1 MLQISS
7 GKFFNDSELHITKR
21 TVVLYSNLRHHSIIE
36 TKVGRLEPAF
46 TGANDQVQVYLFTY
60 ENRIPKGGVL
70 VAVGDEEIVDQFIFY
85 CSIKFKSIF
94 TRDPDVIKKYCN
106 NSPKDDSLS
115 NSPLSLISHFF
126 NTENN
131 ISVVSVEDFILSTEK
146 LIGLPREIY
155 SGVMACYR
163 NIYHSLLHLNTNVD
177 LAYSQLVYCLESL
190 SQNFDGFVPTW
201 DDYDQ
206 NIRLKLD
213 VLLTSVGNEE
223 LSEEIRNILVKSANL
238 KSQARFINFILQ
250 NTNDSFFQ
258 SEASESKYA
267 IKKLDL
273 KVALG
278 NTYGQRSS
286 FVHAL
291 KSMKKEAKMPTVTSG
306 EVFLEDSNPFLTY
319 RGLMRLTLHVLTNVV
334 NAQPLLEKEEYN
346 WHDELPGV
354 VKMNLSPQYWLG
366 KTTNFKPE
374 HATKKLEGFVIA
386 FTSMLQNKEKVLKF
400 DLRPLLELYENL
412 LPNSKE
418 FDKLNMYALY
428 VFYHELVAEDLK
440 LPNYLA
446 TIDKYKDLLAKCSI
460 EAMLLELFFE
470 DLSGNWD
477 ANTRE
482 LTFKQYKKLSYK
494 IKKISLPNSI
504 EVTIILAIANEFL
517 KENNEYKF
525 KELINVALN
534 QLSGSIKLQ
543 EKLSE
548 YLHKDC
554 EFISLDF
561 ILMPEDN
568 DAELNIEYNI

>member
-7 GKFFNDSELHITKR
+7 GKFFYDSDLHVTKR
-21 TVVLYSNLRHHSIIE
+21 TIVLYSNLKHNSAIE
-36 TKVGRLEPAF
+36 TKVGRLEPTF
-46 TGANDQVQVYLFTY
+46 IGSDEQVETYLFTF
-60 ENRIPKGGVL
+60 ENKMPKGGIL
-70 VAVGDEEIVDQFIFY
+70 VATGEEEIIEQFIYY

-94 TRDPDVIKKYCN
+94 SRDLDVIKKYCN
-106 NSPKDDSLS
+106 NSPKDETLS
-115 NSPLSLISHFF
+115 NSPLSLVSHFF
-126 NTENN
+126 NKKNYTTDTT
-131 ISVVSVEDFILSTEK
+131 VEDFIVSIEK
-146 LIGLPREIY
+146 LIGLPRKVY
-155 SGVMACYR
+155 LGVMACYR
-163 NIYHSLLHLNTNVD
+163 NTYHSLLHLSTNVD

-190 SQNFDGFVPTW
+190 AQNFDGFVPTW
-201 DDYDQ
+201 NDYDQ
-206 NIRLKLD
+206 NIRPKLD
-213 VLLTSVGNEE
+213 VLLSAIENEE
-223 LSEEIRNILVKSANL
+223 LSEEIRTILLKSSNL
-238 KSQARFINFILQ
+238 KNQSRFINFILQ

-258 SEASESKYA
+258 IEAFESKFA

-273 KVALG
+273 SVALG

-291 KSMKKEAKMPTVTSG
+291 QSMKKEAKMPTVTNG
-306 EVFLEDSNPFLTY
+306 EVFLEEGAPFLTY
-319 RGLMRLTLHVLTNVV
+319 RGLIRLTLHVLTNVT
-334 NAQPLLEKEEYN
+334 NAQPFLEKEDYN
-346 WHDELPGV
+346 WHDDLPGV
-354 VKMNLSPQYWLG
+354 VKMNLAPQYWLG
-366 KTTNFKPE
+366 NTTNFKPE
-374 HATKKLEGFVIA
+374 YATKKLEGFVIA

-400 DLRPLLELYENL
+400 DLRPLLELYEKL

-428 VFYHELVAEDLK
+428 IFYHELVAEELK

-460 EAMLLELFFE
+460 EAMLLELFLE

-482 LTFKQYKKLSYK
+482 LTFMQYKKQSYK
-494 IKKISLPNSI
+494 IKKLSLPNSI

-517 KENNEYKF
+517 EENNEYKF

-548 YLHKDC
+548 YLNKDC

-561 ILMPEDN
+561 ILMPENN
-568 DAELNIEYNI
+568 DTDLNIEYNI